1 MEPLLLAVAR
11 PSLLITLVKVV
22 RDTITTTLTGT
33 GVGVGVGGMVT
44 PGQQQVQI
52 CPPRMSTGFFPG
64 GNGTIP
70 GARPGMVPGTWIGPT
85 LIFPGVL
92 NPGIPSTIPLPNTTV
107 STTGSVV
114 QLSQVPTPTTTTGM
128 AGSTVG
134 GTTIGTGG
142 TAGL

>member
-1 MEPLLLAVAR
+1 ME
-11 PSLLITLVKVV
+11 VV
-22 RDTITTTLTGT
+22 RDTITTTLTGA
-33 GVGVGVGGMVT
+33 GIGGMVT

-70 GARPGMVPGTWIGPT
+70 
-85 LIFPGVL
+85 L
-92 NPGIPSTIPLPNTTV
+92 PSTIV